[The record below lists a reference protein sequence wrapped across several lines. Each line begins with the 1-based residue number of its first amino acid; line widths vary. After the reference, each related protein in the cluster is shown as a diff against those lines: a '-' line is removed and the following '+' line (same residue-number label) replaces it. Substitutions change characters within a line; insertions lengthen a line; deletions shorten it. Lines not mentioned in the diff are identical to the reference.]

1 MVTAEIIFT
10 VTLEGNCLTNV
21 FLENW
26 PRNIL
31 QGKRSIIGSVNEI

>member
-10 VTLEGNCLTNV
+10 VTLEGNV

-26 PRNIL
+26 PRNTL